1 MFIGVKVIG
10 ETQIGEETQRREKQT
25 KITVAKTDAK
35 KKEKEIE
42 VWFQGKKKKN
52 EKGTKWLQQ
61 FMIEV
66 LY

>member
-42 VWFQGKKKKN
+42 VWFQEKKKKN